1 MKYKIGDKVKINS
14 LDWYKKTLKK
24 PSKLSWINKQDGF
37 FEGIRCG
44 SRVFNDAMRKFCGKI
59 MTIQD
64 VGMTFYLMEEDTINY
79 EFTDEMIECLV
90 DEPQEKNEN
99 PNVNNVISTRK
110 EQIFEY
116 LKERNIPFDS
126 LEANSIMEGIRWA
139 DEHPDGERTYTKQQW
154 IEKARR
160 WLKSNTNWDDEWDE
174 MGRNAN
180 YGKIE
185 EFCKVMEE

>member
-1 MKYKIGDKVKINS
+1 
-14 LDWYKKTLKK
+14 
-24 PSKLSWINKQDGF
+24 
-37 FEGIRCG
+37 
-44 SRVFNDAMRKFCGKI
+44 
-59 MTIQD
+59 MTIKE

-99 PNVNNVISTRK
+99 SNVKNVISTRK
-110 EQIFEY
+110 AQIFEY

-139 DEHPDGERTYTKQQW
+139 DEHPDSEHTYTKQQW